1 MMSKNKSTDSKS
13 RFDHLLGLM
22 SSSKFI
28 NMTGLANE
36 LPYYI
41 CPFEVE
47 DTVEMYQRITQ
58 LKNQLELKGISVFEI
73 NLYRLVI
80 EHLENVGEKDSIIE
94 KESSLSRAERLN
106 TLSSITDAEEFIC
119 PIIYEKIKEA
129 DFKIIFIT
137 GVGEV
142 FPYIRTHN
150 VLTNLQV
157 LYTDKPVVLFFPG
170 NYDTDNEKG
179 SNLTLFGR
187 LDDRYYRA
195 FNIFRCQL

>member
-1 MMSKNKSTDSKS
+1 
-13 RFDHLLGLM
+13 M
-22 SSSKFI
+22 SSSKFV

-47 DTVEMYQRITQ
+47 DTLEMYQRITQ

-106 TLSSITDAEEFIC
+106 TLCSITDAEEFIC
-119 PIIYEKIKEA
+119 PIIYEKIKQA

-157 LYTDKPVVLFFPG
+157 LYTEKPVVLFFPG